1 MDLLRFLLLGS
12 RGGWNRGRILELL
25 LECPRNAHDLSKELD
40 LNYGTVSLHLK
51 TLLEAG
57 LVVALTPERY
67 AQGFAAAPVLRKN
80 LREFQRLR
88 RERKAWSDPA
98 SRLVSTGSVR

>member
-25 LECPRNAHDLSKELD
+25 VECPRNAHDLSRELD
-40 LNYGTVSLHLK
+40 LNYGTVTLHLRS
-51 TLLEAG
+51 LLEAG

-67 AQGFAAAPVLRKN
+67 AQGFAVAPVLRRN
-80 LREFQRLR
+80 LREFERLR
-88 RERKAWSDPA
+88 REREAWPDPA
-98 SRLVSTGSVR
+98 SHLVSTRSGR